1 MEFKWKDQDSDIIVV
16 SSDAELEEAV
26 RSMCD
31 ANVMRFDVV
40 PSVKEAT
47 ATPVMEQIP
56 SPMMINDS
64 VHDGVRCDQCD
75 MYPIIGKL
83 KGSILVALLRYS

>member
-16 SSDAELEEAV
+16 SSAAELEEAV

-40 PSVKEAT
+40 PSFKAT
-47 ATPVMEQIP
+47 PTAATPVMEQVP
-56 SPMMINDS
+56 SPMMVNDS

-75 MYPIIGKL
+75 MFPIIGM
-83 KGSILVALLRYS
+83 